1 MKELTELENKL
12 HELEMKV
19 TFQDYAI
26 ETLNDVIS
34 KQDKEILKLWDAN
47 RLLKQSLSEAK
58 TDGNNDAPEPPPPHY

>member
-1 MKELTELENKL
+1 MKELAELENKL
-12 HELEMKV
+12 LELEMKV
-19 TFQDYAI
+19 TFQDDAI

-58 TDGNNDAPEPPPPHY
+58 TDGENEGPEPPPPHY

>member
-19 TFQDYAI
+19 TFQDDAI

-58 TDGNNDAPEPPPPHY
+58 TDSDNDAPEPPPPHY